1 MHRNSLVPVMAVAIV
16 NGIFS
21 PWVLMVFLLYPV
33 WYPSW
38 APAYAQI
45 VYMCSAL
52 ILSTLT
58 IMLAG
63 VPAALYERLSAR
75 AQTRRR
81 LIHMARCHRLADA
94 ARHSKR
100 PPGARRRLNH
110 WWWSRR
116 RRRLLRHGL
125 DAPLPMK
132 VGPPVLR
139 VTRFLHCND
148 DHACPNAHGRKRK
161 RDGWTTECC
170 GPIEDARSCLRSWL
184 CSCGR
189 FFPSCCRSPVLA
201 PI

>member
-63 VPAALYERLSAR
+63 VPAALYERWSA
-75 AQTRRR
+75 APKPVVVSS
-81 LIHMARCHRLADA
+81 IWLAVTV
-94 ARHSKR
+94 
-100 PPGARRRLNH
+100 
-110 WWWSRR
+110 
-116 RRRLLRHGL
+116 LLT
-125 DAPLPMK
+125 LPAI
-132 VGPPVLR
+132 PNVLR
-139 VTRFLHCND
+139 AL
-148 DHACPNAHGRKRK
+148 G
-161 RDGWTTECC
+161 G
-170 GPIEDARSCLRSWL
+170 G
-184 CSCGR
+184 
-189 FFPSCCRSPVLA
+189 
-201 PI
+201 